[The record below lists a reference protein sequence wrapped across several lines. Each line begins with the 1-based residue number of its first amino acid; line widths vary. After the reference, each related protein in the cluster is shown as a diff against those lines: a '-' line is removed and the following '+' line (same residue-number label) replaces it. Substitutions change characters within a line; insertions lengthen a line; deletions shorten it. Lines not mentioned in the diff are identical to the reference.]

1 MSRSFQVT
9 FDAAD
14 PRSLAD
20 FWLDAL
26 GYHRPPPP
34 EGYDT
39 WDAFAR
45 DKGIP
50 AAEWGDH
57 DALMDPDGIGPR
69 LFFQKVP
76 ESKTSK
82 NRMHLDLRVADRD
95 TDTRSQR
102 QAIDAEVDRLV
113 VLGAT
118 KVKDFD
124 EGDFGLWTVM
134 QDPEGNE
141 FCVD

>member
-14 PRSLAD
+14 PRRLAD

-26 GYHRPPPP
+26 GYHRPDPP

-39 WDAFAR
+39 WDAFVK
-45 DKGIP
+45 DKEIP
-50 AAEWGDH
+50 EEWGNH
-57 DALMDPDGIGPR
+57 DALVDPDGVGPR

-76 ESKTSK
+76 EAKASK
-82 NRMHLDLRVADRD
+82 NRVHLDLRVADRD
-95 TDTRSQR
+95 TDAKNQR
-102 QAIDAEVDRLV
+102 RAIDAEADRLV
-113 VLGAT
+113 ALGAT
-118 KVKDFD
+118 KVKEFN
-124 EGDFGLWTVM
+124 EGEFGLWTVM